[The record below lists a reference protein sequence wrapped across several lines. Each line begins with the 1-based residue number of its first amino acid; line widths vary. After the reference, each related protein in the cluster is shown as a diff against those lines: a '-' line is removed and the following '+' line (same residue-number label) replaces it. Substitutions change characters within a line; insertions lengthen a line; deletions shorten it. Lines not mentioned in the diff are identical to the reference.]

1 MSLLLWIIAGSLV
14 SGLLSLIGGI
24 ALLANANWVRKFA
37 THFVSFAVGAL
48 LATAFLD
55 LLPEALELAEDQA
68 ESLLVAVMVGII
80 GFFILESLILK
91 FHPHHHDDE
100 ETHHHVTPN
109 LLLIGDTFHNF
120 IDGAVITSAFLTNI
134 PLGIVTAL
142 AVAAHE
148 LPQEIGDFSVMLHH
162 GWSRVKVLWA
172 NIASSLSNVLGAVIA
187 FAARDYIEPKLPQ
200 LLALTAG
207 VFIYIA
213 ASDLIP
219 EISTHHRRDK
229 TSHVMILL
237 FLGIAAVW
245 VLKFYLEGAVE

>member
-1 MSLLLWIIAGSLV
+1 MPVLLWILIGSLFSGV
-14 SGLLSLIGGI
+14 LSLVGGIGLLFKSD
-24 ALLANANWVRKFA
+24 WVKKFS

-55 LLPEALELAEDQA
+55 LLPEALELGEGKT
-68 ESLLVAVMVGII
+68 ESLLIAAMVGMI

-100 ETHHHVTPN
+100 ENHHHVTPN
-109 LLLIGDTFHNF
+109 LLLIGDSFHNF
-120 IDGAVITSAFLTNI
+120 IDGIVVASAFLTSI

-162 GWSRVKVLWA
+162 GWSKVKVLWV
-172 NIASSLSNVLGAVIA
+172 NIASSLSNVLGALVA
-187 FAARDYIEPKLPQ
+187 FVARDYIEPKLPL
-200 LLALTAG
+200 LLAVTAG
-207 VFIYIA
+207 IFIYIA

-229 TSHVMILL
+229 TSHVVFLIV
-237 FLGIAAVW
+237 LGIFTVGI
-245 VLKFYLEGAVE
+245 LRHYLEGV